1 MNFIIRVYL
10 DYEDFL
16 LGEVR
21 YSALV
26 KKDQEKSKILFEK
39 AKNDAKAKRE
49 ELEKIKRMCEW
60 KN

>member
-1 MNFIIRVYL
+1 MIWVIGVYL
-10 DYEDFL
+10 DYEDIL

-21 YSALV
+21 IFFIV

-49 ELEKIKRMCEW
+49 ELGKIKRMYE
-60 KN
+60 

>member
-1 MNFIIRVYL
+1 MNFIIRIYL

-21 YSALV
+21 IFFIV

-49 ELEKIKRMCEW
+49 ELEKIKRMCE
-60 KN
+60 